1 MMSKKEYERKR
12 REEQEAAAHVFQEF
26 INTFQNASPA
36 PSKTFVKSGIL
47 YSDDNQEKRE
57 TRQLYNPKP
66 IIRHNNASSIKSAI
80 ECARF
85 LKDNNL
91 EKPKK
96 HEKPKSNLDLLKEEL
111 KLRHSERG
119 ERERLKVSFE
129 SSAVSFLQ
137 LKFDL

>member
-1 MMSKKEYERKR
+1 MSKKEYERKR

-47 YSDDNQEKRE
+47 YSDDNQENRE

-66 IIRHNNASSIKSAI
+66 IIRQNNASSVKSAI
-80 ECARF
+80 ECARL
-85 LKDNNL
+85 LKENNL
-91 EKPKK
+91 EKSKK

-119 ERERLKVSFE
+119 ERERLKVS
-129 SSAVSFLQ
+129 
-137 LKFDL
+137 

>member
-36 PSKTFVKSGIL
+36 PNKTFVKSGTL
-47 YSDDNQEKRE
+47 YSDDNQENKE
-57 TRQLYNPKP
+57 MRQLYNPKP
-66 IIRHNNASSIKSAI
+66 IIRQNNTNSIKSAI
-80 ECARF
+80 ECARL
-85 LKDNNL
+85 LKENSL

-96 HEKPKSNLDLLKEEL
+96 HDKPKSNLDLLKEEL

-119 ERERLKVSFE
+119 EKERLKVSNCMSIDFG
-129 SSAVSFLQ
+129 F
-137 LKFDL
+137 